1 MIAWITFTNIGR
13 NEGYSDVAYNIVNN
27 LKKYFEIDHINPIIN
42 DRPSSI
48 VFSNSYKIYIHNN
61 LPTYFDYLDGYNI
74 GFTYWET
81 NSLPNHWVEKMNQM
95 DEIWTT
101 SRWAKSVFEKSG
113 VTAPVYSFDL
123 GINPDLYY
131 PSKRHRKPK
140 FTFMSI
146 GSPATRKNTQ
156 MAVSAFCN
164 LFGKNELYNLVYKS
178 NGIPDARF
186 YYQDGTHSSLYNKP
200 RINVIDS
207 QLSDLDLSLLY
218 NSVDCVLYPT
228 SGEGWGLLPF
238 QSIAAG
244 IPTICTNA
252 TGCTEYAELSV
263 PLDYKWSKINMS
275 GIYENAGEWAEP
287 SFDDLCDKM
296 LYVTKNYDKVA
307 EHTYKGSLEIAKKF
321 TWQKVI
327 EKYKRRLC
335 RILN

>member
-1 MIAWITFTNIGR
+1 
-13 NEGYSDVAYNIVNN
+13 
-27 LKKYFEIDHINPIIN
+27 
-42 DRPSSI
+42 
-48 VFSNSYKIYIHNN
+48 
-61 LPTYFDYLDGYNI
+61 
-74 GFTYWET
+74 
-81 NSLPNHWVEKMNQM
+81 
-95 DEIWTT
+95 
-101 SRWAKSVFEKSG
+101 
-113 VTAPVYSFDL
+113 
-123 GINPDLYY
+123 
-131 PSKRHRKPK
+131 
-140 FTFMSI
+140 
-146 GSPATRKNTQ
+146 
-156 MAVSAFCN
+156 
-164 LFGKNELYNLVYKS
+164 
-178 NGIPDARF
+178 
-186 YYQDGTHSSLYNKP
+186 
-200 RINVIDS
+200 
-207 QLSDLDLSLLY
+207 LY